1 MLQIFVVAISV
12 SPIQMYG
19 GGEDKRKCNKK
30 STRKLIES
38 EQKKLGKRNKTN
50 SM

>member
-19 GGEDKRKCNKK
+19 GGGRIKENVTK
-30 STRKLIES
+30 SQQE
-38 EQKKLGKRNKTN
+38 N
-50 SM
+50 